1 MRKFILLVSF
11 FALSVFPHGAPLSEG
26 NSNLIMLVKDKNEI
40 VGVHNHNK
48 KIQIS
53 RNALGNISFNES
65 RMEGKDPFSSERAA
79 APNGLYIIEFLS
91 AAGNVINIL
100 PVEEEREFASH
111 YADLMPQKLDGNI
124 GRLPITVPNNSL
136 IRNMRI
142 LLKLS
147 DTQFDELGT
156 YGLEIATVN
165 DFNQITDIIRN

>member
-1 MRKFILLVSF
+1 MRKFILFVSF
-11 FALSVFPHGAPLSEG
+11 FALSVFPHGASLSEG

-53 RNALGNISFNES
+53 RYALGNTIFNEIGID
-65 RMEGKDPFSSERAA
+65 GKDPLSSERAA
-79 APNGLYIIEFLS
+79 VPNGFYIIEFYN

-111 YADLMPQKLDGNI
+111 YEDLMPQKLDGNI
-124 GRLPITVPNNSL
+124 GRLPITVPNNSS
-136 IRNMRI
+136 IRIMKI

-147 DTQFDELGT
+147 DTQFNELGT
-156 YGLEIATVN
+156 YDLEIVTAN
-165 DFNQITDIIRN
+165 NSNQLTDIIRN